1 MNKSLSILFSV
12 KKSKINKNTL
22 EAPIY
27 MRVTYDGVRFEKSI
41 NRSINPAKWSQASGK
56 AIGSSE
62 NSHSINSLIDTLKSK
77 VYEHY
82 RKLVESGKSFSAMTI
97 YNSLFGSVQ
106 KPKSIIE
113 VFVKHNS
120 EMNALIGID
129 FSKATYTRYETTLK
143 HLRDFMAWYSK
154 QDDCELVEINHSFI
168 GSFEF
173 YLKTEKRIGNNT
185 TVKYLKNFHKIIRIA
200 IANGYIDKDPFF
212 NHKFKL
218 IDVERQYLT
227 ESELDV
233 IASKELHV
241 ERLEQ
246 VRDVFLF
253 CCYTGL
259 AYADVAKLNSEH
271 ITKGVDGEEW
281 IYINRT
287 KTKVKSRIPLLPRAK
302 AILNKYRTYIPLKYK
317 NLLLPVSSNQ
327 KMNAYLKEIAVLCD
341 IKKPLHV
348 HLGRHSFATNSLIN
362 GVPLDS
368 VSKMLGHS
376 SISMSEKYAKVTDS
390 KISDDTK
397 HLREEFIDYKV
408 G

>member
-1 MNKSLSILFSV
+1 MNKTLSILFYV
-12 KKSKINKNTL
+12 KKSKINPKTN
-22 EAPIY
+22 EVPIY
-27 MRVTYDGVRFEKSI
+27 LRVTCDGVRFEKSI
-41 NRSINPAKWSQASGK
+41 NRSIPFNKWSKEAGKASGNN
-56 AIGSSE
+56 E
-62 NSHSINSLIDTLKSK
+62 NSRSINVLIDTVRNK

-82 RKLVESGKSFSAMTI
+82 RKLIDAGKPFTVNTL
-97 YNSLFGSVQ
+97 YNSLYG
-106 KPKSIIE
+106 KITTPKTVIQIFE
-113 VFVKHNS
+113 THNR
-120 EMNALIGID
+120 EMKALVGID
-129 FSKATYTRYETTLK
+129 YAVDTHKRYETSLMHLK
-143 HLRDFMAWYSK
+143 NYIKWQFN
-154 QDDCELVEINHSFI
+154 CEDIEINEINHAFV

-173 YLKTEKRIGNNT
+173 YLKTEKRIGNNS

-200 IANGYIDKDPFF
+200 IANGDIDKDPFF

-227 ESELDV
+227 ESELNM

-287 KTKVKSRIPLLPRAK
+287 KTKVKSRIPLLPKAK

-317 NLLLPVSSNQ
+317 NLLLPVNSNQ
-327 KMNAYLKEIAVLCD
+327 KMNAYLKEIAVICN

-376 SISMSEKYAKVTDS
+376 SISMSEKYAKVTDT

-397 HLREEFIDYKV
+397 HLREEYIEYKV